1 MYLGLVSG
9 YLLVNSA
16 GGRFLML
23 VGVDGKFLTSFL
35 YFMTCS
41 LTIVHC
47 LMFIDSGVC
56 SSWCFCNIV
65 VFRNEPF
72 NQVDCRGKSVNT
84 TLLVKSIPATVTAL

>member
-1 MYLGLVSG
+1 MPE

-16 GGRFLML
+16 AERFLMPA
-23 VGVDGKFLTSFL
+23 GVEGKFLSSFL

-47 LMFIDSGVC
+47 SLFIDSGVC

-65 VFRNEPF
+65 ISKYGPF
-72 NQVDCRGKSVNT
+72 NIVDCSGKGVNT